1 LIIIYDRNP
10 PQPTGLNYGG
20 HHTQLEREAKARIAS
35 NLNQA
40 KTSNADIYNNK
51 GLSHYKFGENANRV
65 LSVISKTNNLPYP
78 TTLSER
84 NRDRAFLPRNYAYHA
99 LDGELSNALAQ
110 YIRTKDWLQDQDRL
124 IKYLSP
130 LAYLVRQDLR
140 SLVDS
145 LPNIGSYI
153 VSVPN
158 HSKII
163 DGLRERFNQHT
174 YIIGQPA
181 HKLAGLNADE
191 TKTTILNLL
200 VNHAFHVLSQSNE
213 TIREVNGHRY
223 YFGKNHLG
231 QLSVIVP
238 GSGGLSYPLLYNERF
253 SDNAVMPQG
262 FVVTPQVEKQWNRLN
277 LFLEDGFAPDAKAR
291 MKILLKPIASLSA
304 PVLSNMVV
312 DMNQVSLL
320 NIINLLSVGNVNQQ
334 DRGFFQALPQNIF
347 GGNVVND
354 LRDLESKS
362 SYHTYMTN
370 QGWPNAYRDDRNGI
384 AGRLINYLLY
394 NELESRFK
402 TQLGAKVDQYM
413 NQFGAREILPVI
425 GRLQAIGYRYDG
437 NGQLNGLDLD
447 F

>member
-1 LIIIYDRNP
+1 
-10 PQPTGLNYGG
+10 
-20 HHTQLEREAKARIAS
+20 
-35 NLNQA
+35 
-40 KTSNADIYNNK
+40 
-51 GLSHYKFGENANRV
+51 
-65 LSVISKTNNLPYP
+65 
-78 TTLSER
+78 
-84 NRDRAFLPRNYAYHA
+84 
-99 LDGELSNALAQ
+99 
-110 YIRTKDWLQDQDRL
+110 
-124 IKYLSP
+124 
-130 LAYLVRQDLR
+130 
-140 SLVDS
+140 
-145 LPNIGSYI
+145 
-153 VSVPN
+153 
-158 HSKII
+158 
-163 DGLRERFNQHT
+163 
-174 YIIGQPA
+174 
-181 HKLAGLNADE
+181 
-191 TKTTILNLL
+191 
-200 VNHAFHVLSQSNE
+200 
-213 TIREVNGHRY
+213 
-223 YFGKNHLG
+223 
-231 QLSVIVP
+231 
-238 GSGGLSYPLLYNERF
+238 
-253 SDNAVMPQG
+253 
-262 FVVTPQVEKQWNRLN
+262 
-277 LFLEDGFAPDAKAR
+277 LEDGFAPDAKAR

-402 TQLGAKVDQYM
+402 PQLGAKVDQYM